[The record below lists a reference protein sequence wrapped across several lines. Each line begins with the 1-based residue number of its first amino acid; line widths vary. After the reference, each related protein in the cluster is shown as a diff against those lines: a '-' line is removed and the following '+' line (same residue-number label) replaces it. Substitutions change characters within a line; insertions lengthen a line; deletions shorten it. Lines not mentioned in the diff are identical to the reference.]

1 MLISLDEAKEIL
13 TPEIAATLAYCS
25 ACAFRDWFKEVS
37 DKGRASS
44 SSRTKSS
51 FINDQ
56 MLHYAKAVF
65 TDPTEAK
72 LIPKHG
78 RYQLLLKDKLL
89 FKMKKLNRNLRP
101 SNIPTKT
108 VINFNAQM
116 MPPEHNTQLRFA
128 NMPDDITHLITGY
141 KEDSLKTG
149 MSAFI
154 ICPDGNRNHWVWP
167 LDFTPMPTEVK
178 STISPDSEPPSK
190 PVKKIT
196 PKVKMQDASTGRIIK

>member
-1 MLISLDEAKEIL
+1 MLINLDEAKEIV
-13 TPEIAATLAYCS
+13 TPEIAAALAYCAAS
-25 ACAFRDWFKEVS
+25 AFRDWFKEVS
-37 DKGRASS
+37 DKARAISS
-44 SSRTKSS
+44 SSTKAI
-51 FINDQ
+51 FINDH
-56 MLHYAKAVF
+56 MLHYAKTVF
-65 TDPTEAK
+65 TDPTKAK

-78 RYQLLLKDKLL
+78 RYQLLLKGKLL

-108 VINFNAQM
+108 TINFNAQL
-116 MPPEHNTQLRFA
+116 MPPEYNTQLRFA

-167 LDFTPMPTEVK
+167 LAFTPLPDEVK
-178 STISPDSEPPSK
+178 SAISSDSELPSK
-190 PVKKIT
+190 PIKELT
-196 PKVKMQDASTGRIIK
+196 PKVKVQNDPR